1 MAQFSELIIT
11 KSGQDLL
18 AKILIDGGKLEF
30 SRVCVSES
38 AISEENLEQLTV
50 LPEIKQESAVLDITK
65 TSASAVKVEASFS
78 NRELSAGYFMRALGL
93 YAKDG
98 ENEVLYAASVELSG
112 HCYMPPYNGVTVS
125 GALIQLV
132 TAVGNAENISF
143 DVDPAGT
150 ATITRLSEEI
160 AKHNSDENAHAGRF
174 ATAEHTHT
182 VSQITDFPEIP
193 DIPAPTAFTVET
205 SAWAALTVAV
215 AGRGYSAEIA
225 AEGVTAADYP
235 DIYFGETSIDVAAN
249 AGVIAGTADGKI
261 VLYANEIPAVAL
273 SGAYFVRKGAAE

>member
-18 AKILIDGGKLEF
+18 AKILVDGGKLEF

-38 AISEENLEQLTV
+38 AISEDNLEQLTI

-78 NRELSAGYFMRALGL
+78 NRELTAGYFMRAIGL

-98 ENEVLYAASVELSG
+98 ENEVLYAAAVELSG

-132 TAVGNAENISF
+132 TTVGNAEHISF

-150 ATITRLSEEI
+150 ATITRLAEEI
-160 AKHNSDENAHAGRF
+160 TKHNTDENAHAGRF
-174 ATAEHTHT
+174 AAATHTHT
-182 VSQITDFPEIP
+182 KSEITDFPESL
-193 DIPAPTAFTVET
+193 PANGGNADTVGNQSIST
-205 SAWAALTVAV
+205 SNEVGL
-215 AGRGYSAEIA
+215 RKIS
-225 AEGVTAADYP
+225 
-235 DIYFGETSIDVAAN
+235 
-249 AGVIAGTADGKI
+249 AGTEDLTAGTSELETGTI
-261 VLYANEIPAVAL
+261 YLVYE
-273 SGAYFVRKGAAE
+273 

>member
-18 AKILIDGGKLEF
+18 AKILVYGGKLEF

-38 AISEENLEQLTV
+38 AISEDNLEQLSI

-78 NRELSAGYFMRALGL
+78 NRELTAGYFMRAIGL

-98 ENEVLYAASVELSG
+98 ENEVLYAAAVELSG

-132 TAVGNAENISF
+132 TTVGNAEHISF

-150 ATITRLSEEI
+150 ATITRLAEEI
-160 AKHNSDENAHAGRF
+160 TKHNTDENAHAGLF
-174 ATAEHTHT
+174 AATAHTHT
-182 VSQITDFPEIP
+182 KSEITDFPEIP
-193 DIPAPTAFTVET
+193 APTAFSVEN
-205 SAWAALTVAV
+205 SAWTALSEAV

-225 AEGVTAADYP
+225 AVGVTAADYP
-235 DIYFGETSIDVAAN
+235 DIYFNENSLDGAAN

-261 VLYANEIPAVAL
+261 VLYANEIPATAL
-273 SGAYFVRKGAAE
+273 SGAYFIRKGSTV

>member
-38 AISEENLEQLTV
+38 TISEENLEQLTV
-50 LPEIKQESAVLDITK
+50 LPEIKQESAVLEITK

-150 ATITRLSEEI
+150 ATIMRLSEEI
-160 AKHNSDENAHAGRF
+160 AKHNSDENAHASLF
-174 ATAEHTHT
+174 AKI
-182 VSQITDFPEIP
+182 VPS
-193 DIPAPTAFTVET
+193 PTAFTVET

-215 AGRGYSAEIA
+215 AGRGYSAEIV
-225 AEGVTAADYP
+225 AESVTAADYP
-235 DIYFGETSIDVAAN
+235 DIYFDENSLDGAAN
-249 AGVIAGTADGKI
+249 AGVIVGTADGKI
-261 VLYANEIPAVAL
+261 VLYANEIPVATL